1 MEKATGRSHHG
12 EGIMGEA
19 LCRRHHGGGI
29 REEASW
35 RRHYGGGI
43 MEKKSITENILEAS
57 GRHLG
62 SIHLRFSPLV

>member
-1 MEKATGRSHHG
+1 MEASWRS
-12 EGIMGEA
+12 
-19 LCRRHHGGGI
+19 I

-35 RRHYGGGI
+35 RRHHGGGFVEKASRRRHHGGGI
-43 MEKKSITENILEAS
+43 MEEGGILETS